1 MKYSRIPSTITRS
14 FWDGSVAIAEN
25 RKMEVLIY
33 QKDNRREIKFPVGD
47 RESRVAILSCHA
59 PDGKETVISIYDK
72 EAGKITLSIN
82 DPGGRKESIRR
93 AIKDLMARTLT
104 RKEENKGND
113 FHAAIEDV
121 LLEKINNW
129 LDDSRTNFCEKE
141 FDKWHNDACKA
152 VLEVLQDY
160 YTNNNGTKVEYGKAQ
175 KIVNM
180 TMKGLYC
187 LKDADQ
193 KDRHFEH
200 CHIPLDSFTLE
211 WFKRAIV
218 EQEGL
223 SKGKVDSWSTLQYGE
238 INKPTYMVTR
248 KKTDETENQDNT
260 EADRDAS
267 SQEYYTYNYIV
278 NRIRDYFDDTNK
290 NNPYK
295 GLTPFQAE
303 FYIWQEIQLHLA
315 TEALFGQD
323 IGRDAAMDY
332 ADQHY
337 AVKPNGNEF
346 GKATRNFSLYTDIFR
361 KLPLEDKMHFL
372 KERMEQMLTTINND
386 PSTSESFEVRF
397 EYENAKECLDAF
409 SNGIAIFIPDV
420 DNIEEN
426 KKYTTIRNYIIKYN
440 KPDYVLESKNEEY
453 FLVIYKESVNKAN
466 NLVNYIKNQKLAKF
480 VWCKDSKSC
489 YKKVYGCSAPVRR
502 HTIQLTAC
510 EGGLELTIGDKNS
523 KS

>member
-1 MKYSRIPSTITRS
+1 MKYSSEHFEITKR
-14 FWDGSVAIAEN
+14 FWDGKKKIEKNNEN
-25 RKMEVLIY
+25 GKKVEKVIQLTFS
-33 QKDNRREIKFPVGD
+33 KE
-47 RESRVAILSCHA
+47 
-59 PDGKETVISIYDK
+59 GKEASI
-72 EAGKITLSIN
+72 E
-82 DPGGRKESIRR
+82 R
-93 AIKDLMARTLT
+93 AVVDLMARTLT
-104 RKEENKGND
+104 PTGKEGK
-113 FHAAIEDV
+113 FSAAVVIPLREKLDEWFDSCEPIIE
-121 LLEKINNW
+121 EK
-129 LDDSRTNFCEKE
+129 
-141 FDKWHNDACKA
+141 FDKWHAEACGVVLDILREYYYNDKDHNP
-152 VLEVLQDY
+152 VQ
-160 YTNNNGTKVEYGKAQ
+160 YGKAQ

-187 LKDADQ
+187 LPGSEEYEA
-193 KDRHFEH
+193 HFRF
-200 CHIPLDSFTLE
+200 CHIALDSFTLE

-346 GKATRNFSLYTDIFR
+346 GEATRNFSLYTDMFR

-409 SNGIAIFIPDV
+409 SNGIAIFISEV

-426 KKYTTIRNYIIKYN
+426 KKYTTIRNYINKYN

-502 HTIQLTAC
+502 HTIQLTSC

>member
-1 MKYSRIPSTITRS
+1 MKYSTDPGVISKS
-14 FWDGSVAIAEN
+14 FWNGAIAIAEKRSN
-25 RKMEVLIY
+25 EINIDWKNNYKI
-33 QKDNRREIKFPVGD
+33 IKFPVGD
-47 RESRVAILSCHA
+47 KEFREATLSCRA
-59 PDGKETVISIYDK
+59 PDGKERTFSVYDENNRKVI
-72 EAGKITLSIN
+72 LSIN
-82 DPGGRKESIRR
+82 DQEGRREAIHR
-93 AIKDLMARTLT
+93 AIKDLMARTLK
-104 RKEENKGND
+104 RKEENKGKD
-113 FHAAIEDV
+113 FNKAIEDA
-121 LLEKINNW
+121 LLPNIYEW
-129 LDDSRTNFCEKE
+129 LNDSRKDFSEKA
-141 FDKWHNDACKA
+141 FDEWHAKTCDK
-152 VLEVLQDY
+152 VLKVLQDY
-160 YTNNNGTKVEYGKAQ
+160 YTNNNETEVEYGKAQ

-193 KDRHFEH
+193 KDRYFKH

-238 INKPTYMVTR
+238 INKPTYIVKR

-260 EADRDAS
+260 AANKEANS
-267 SQEYYTYNYIV
+267 SEYYTYKRIV
-278 NRIRDYFDDTNK
+278 DLIRMHFVNSK
-290 NNPYK
+290 ENPYK

-337 AVKPNGNEF
+337 AVKPNGIEF
-346 GKATRNFSLYTDIFR
+346 GEATRNFSLYTDMFR

-409 SNGIAIFIPDV
+409 SNGIAIFISEV

-426 KKYTTIRNYIIKYN
+426 KKYTTIRNYINKYN

-510 EGGLELTIGDKNS
+510 EGGLELTIGEKNS